1 MEKIIK
7 LEKIM
12 KGAANKWRIAVLE
25 LLDKKPGLPLW
36 GIAEVLNMNMKTAS
50 EHVRRL
56 SLAGLVA
63 KRYKGSSVRHALTGL
78 GKTILKFLR
87 ILDKR

>member
-1 MEKIIK
+1 
-7 LEKIM
+7 M

-36 GIAEVLNMNMKTAS
+36 SIAEVLNMNTKTAS

-63 KRYKGSSVRHALTGL
+63 KRYKGSSVRHVLTGL

-87 ILDKR
+87 ILDKD

>member
-25 LLDKKPGLPLW
+25 LLDKRPGLPLY
-36 GIAEVLNMNMKTAS
+36 GISEILHMNMKTAS

-56 SLAGLVA
+56 SLAGLVT
-63 KRYKGSSVRHALTGL
+63 KRYRGSSVRHGLTGL

-87 ILDKR
+87 ILDKS

>member
-12 KGAANKWRIAVLE
+12 KGAANHWRIAVLE
-25 LLDKKPGLPLW
+25 LLDKKPGLPLYE
-36 GIAEVLNMNMKTAS
+36 ISEILHMNMKTAS

-63 KRYKGSSVRHALTGL
+63 KRYRANRVQHSLTSL
-78 GKTILKFLR
+78 GKSILKFLR
-87 ILDKR
+87 ILDKS